1 MIRDYQPIECIVL
14 ALAACVGIFF
24 PEFREESGTVMG
36 VCAVI
41 AALRMY
47 ELFEEAKAVNA
58 QAKDAKA
65 RDPWEYQRQLM
76 KISDQEIPNSPRL
89 TRTSILYG
97 ALILEEA
104 GETALGLAKAI
115 EESSAGRNSMLFALA
130 KEYAKTAVQLIDT
143 SKGLRK
149 SLEACQELP
158 DDLPMAFDTAKE
170 LLDGCVDIHVVTC
183 GMALSTGLP
192 GMDAY
197 AIVVSSNLSKA
208 NPATGKIDKTPDG
221 KWIKGSGY
229 QAPDLDPLLIAYYNN
244 PTI

>member
-1 MIRDYQPIECIVL
+1 MWKNSPPLELVVI
-14 ALAACVGIFF
+14 ALAAAVGVFY
-24 PEFREESGTVMG
+24 PDLREICGTIMALCCIV
-36 VCAVI
+36 V
-41 AALRMY
+41 ALRAY
-47 ELFEEAKAVNA
+47 DLYEEARAKVNA
-58 QAKDAKA
+58 IKA
-65 RDPWEYQRQLM
+65 GGANPWDYQRQLM
-76 KISDQEIPNSPRL
+76 LISDQEIPNRPQL

-115 EESSAGRNSMLFALA
+115 EEASNGRNSALFGLA
-130 KEYAKTAVQLIDT
+130 KDYARTAITLMDT
-143 SKGLRK
+143 SKALRL

-158 DDLPMAFDTAKE
+158 DGLPMAFDTAKE
-170 LLDGCVDIHVVTC
+170 LLDGCIDIHVVTC
-183 GMALSTGLP
+183 GMGLATGLP

-197 AIVVSSNLSKA
+197 ATVVSSNLSKA

-229 QAPDLDPLLIAYYNN
+229 KAPDLDPLLIAYYNN

>member
-1 MIRDYQPIECIVL
+1 MWKNSPPFELVVL
-14 ALAACVGIFF
+14 ALAAAVGIIY
-24 PEFREESGTVMG
+24 PDTREMAGTIMG
-36 VCAVI
+36 LCCIV
-41 AALRMY
+41 AALRAY
-47 ELFEEAKAVNA
+47 DLFEEARAKVNSIKASGGS
-58 QAKDAKA
+58 
-65 RDPWEYQRQLM
+65 PWDYQRQLM
-76 KISDQEIPNSPRL
+76 LISDQEIPNSPRL

-130 KEYAKTAVQLIDT
+130 KDYARTAVHLIDT
-143 SKGLRK
+143 SKALRK

-170 LLDGCVDIHVVTC
+170 LLDGCIDIHVVTC
-183 GMALSTGLP
+183 GMSLATGLP

-197 AIVVSSNLSKA
+197 ATVASSNLSKA

-229 QAPDLDPLLIAYYNN
+229 KAPDLDPLLIAYYNN